1 MVACRDIYV
10 FVNYWLAIRLRHVAN
25 VSLLPYDSS
34 FVIVGPTIII
44 IMFVYW
50 RLSNAEQWHNIIA

>member
-1 MVACRDIYV
+1 MVACHDIYV
-10 FVNYWLAIRLRHVAN
+10 FVNYRLAIRLRHVAN